1 MLILNPKNFWKLASA
16 SFLSAIF
23 FSEYA
28 VAEMVVVNKRY
39 VYDSSLLELHVYQ
52 NDGCRVTF
60 DFRYKNRSSRM
71 FLCEGEWN
79 WDEVENVTTYFRDK
93 LNIDKKV
100 SFPEVM
106 SKSTYQC
113 VTAETGAGN
122 C

>member
-1 MLILNPKNFWKLASA
+1 MAFARSKTFWKLSLA
-16 SFLSAIF
+16 SFLCAIC

-28 VAEMVVVNKRY
+28 AADMVVVNKRL

-113 VTAETGAGN
+113 VTADTGAGN